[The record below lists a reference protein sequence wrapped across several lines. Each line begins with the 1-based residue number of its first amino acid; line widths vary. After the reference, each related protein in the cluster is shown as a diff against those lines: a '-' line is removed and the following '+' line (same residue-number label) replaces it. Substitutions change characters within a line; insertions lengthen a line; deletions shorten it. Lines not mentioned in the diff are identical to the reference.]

1 MYESLIIYK
10 SKLQQPNATSQ
21 TTKTV
26 IDMLK
31 RLSLAL
37 LLISPTVLTTQSANA
52 SDFYDTE
59 TLTEQGETWAQLGIG
74 SLITSAVVAGSYN
87 RDSFFYQS
95 YKPNTSIGFYTNQP
109 CDFINIDH
117 VVSLKDA
124 YDRGAAS
131 WSAYKKRTFAN
142 DKANHVP
149 SCGRVNSSK
158 GSAGPKD
165 FLRSSNDEKGLEY
178 EIVRFCEYVQRYYAV
193 KVEYGLS
200 FEGNDSATFEQCG
213 VGIS

>member
-1 MYESLIIYK
+1 M
-10 SKLQQPNATSQ
+10 
-21 TTKTV
+21 
-26 IDMLK
+26 IDIVKNLL
-31 RLSLAL
+31 LSL

-59 TLTEQGETWAQLGIG
+59 SLTEQEETLAQLGIG
-74 SLITSAVVAGSYN
+74 SLITSAVVADSYN
-87 RDSFFYQS
+87 RDSFFFES
-95 YKPNTSIGFYTNQP
+95 YKPNTSIGFYTNQS

-124 YDRGAAS
+124 YDSGAAS

-142 DKANHVP
+142 DKANHVT

-165 FLRSSNDEKGLEY
+165 FLRRSNDGKGLEY
-178 EIVRFCEYVQRYYAV
+178 EIVRFCEYVEKYHAV
-193 KVEYGLS
+193 KVEYELS
-200 FEGNDSATFEQCG
+200 FKGNKVNVFQGCG
-213 VGIS
+213 ITSI

>member
-1 MYESLIIYK
+1 MTKSLLTIALLCQAFAAYADGYESK
-10 SKLQQPNATSQ
+10 
-21 TTKTV
+21 
-26 IDMLK
+26 
-31 RLSLAL
+31 
-37 LLISPTVLTTQSANA
+37 
-52 SDFYDTE
+52 DF
-59 TLTEQGETWAQLGIG
+59 
-74 SLITSAVVAGSYN
+74 N
-87 RDSFFYQS
+87 YQS
-95 YKPNTSIGFYTNQP
+95 YKPNTSIGYYTNQS

-124 YDRGAAS
+124 YDSGAAS

-165 FLRSSNDEKGLEY
+165 FLRRSNDGKGLEY

-193 KVEYGLS
+193 KVEYELS

>member
-1 MYESLIIYK
+1 M
-10 SKLQQPNATSQ
+10 
-21 TTKTV
+21 
-26 IDMLK
+26 IDITN
-31 RLSLAL
+31 RLLLAL
-37 LLISPTVLTTQSANA
+37 LLIIPTVLTTQAANA
-52 SDFYDTE
+52 SDFYDSKA
-59 TLTEQGETWAQLGIG
+59 LTEQGETWAQLGIG
-74 SLITSAVVAGSYN
+74 SLITSAIVAGSYD
-87 RDSFFYQS
+87 REDFYFQS
-95 YKPNTSIGFYTNQP
+95 YKPNTSIGFYTNQS

-124 YDRGAAS
+124 YDSGASS
-131 WSAYKKRTFAN
+131 WSTYKKRTFAN

-165 FLRSSNDEKGLEY
+165 FLRRSNDGKGLEY

-200 FEGNDSATFEQCG
+200 FDGNDSATFDSCG
-213 VGIS
+213 VAI